1 MNSLNHVAFIMD
13 GNGRWGI
20 SKKKSRNYG
29 HLAGVKTVKKI
40 VEESAKL
47 NIPNISLYVFSSE
60 NWNRPIAEVK
70 YLFDLI
76 DIYFKKEIDKIIKN
90 NIKIIVTGR
99 VKMLPSK
106 LRKILKK
113 VIEKTK
119 KNKQLTINLA
129 INYGSRNEIA
139 DAAVSL
145 KKKNKKITATSI
157 GTNLYSNM
165 PEPDILIRTGGQ
177 KRLSNFMLWQIS
189 YTELFFTDKLWPDFN
204 KNDLR
209 KIIKKFH
216 KIKRNFGGI

>member
-145 KKKNKKITATSI
+145 KKK
-157 GTNLYSNM
+157 
-165 PEPDILIRTGGQ
+165 
-177 KRLSNFMLWQIS
+177 
-189 YTELFFTDKLWPDFN
+189 
-204 KNDLR
+204 
-209 KIIKKFH
+209 IKKL
-216 KIKRNFGGI
+216 RQLP